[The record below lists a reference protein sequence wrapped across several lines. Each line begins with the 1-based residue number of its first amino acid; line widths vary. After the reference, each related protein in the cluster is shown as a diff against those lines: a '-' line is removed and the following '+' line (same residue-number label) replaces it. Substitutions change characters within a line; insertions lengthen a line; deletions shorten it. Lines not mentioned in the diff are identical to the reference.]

1 MRGNTVK
8 GRDRIREQKRNRES
22 KAGGNQALPKLD
34 MLYLFKLIHF
44 IQPTKIKTLLLSCL
58 T

>member
-8 GRDRIREQKRNRES
+8 GRDRIREQKRNGVS

-34 MLYLFKLIHF
+34 MLYLFNSSTSFSLPK
-44 IQPTKIKTLLLSCL
+44 
-58 T
+58 

>member
-8 GRDRIREQKRNRES
+8 GRDRIREQKRNGES

-34 MLYLFKLIHF
+34 ML
-44 IQPTKIKTLLLSCL
+44 LSF
-58 T
+58 